1 MRVMLH
7 RFENVDK
14 AQTIVCKSRDLM
26 NKLYTI
32 IILFFHLLYLF
43 KPQHFQFVIP

>member
-14 AQTIVCKSRDLM
+14 AQIIVCKSRDLM
-26 NKLYTI
+26 NKLYI
-32 IILFFHLLYLF
+32 QLSSSFFSFTLL
-43 KPQHFQFVIP
+43 V